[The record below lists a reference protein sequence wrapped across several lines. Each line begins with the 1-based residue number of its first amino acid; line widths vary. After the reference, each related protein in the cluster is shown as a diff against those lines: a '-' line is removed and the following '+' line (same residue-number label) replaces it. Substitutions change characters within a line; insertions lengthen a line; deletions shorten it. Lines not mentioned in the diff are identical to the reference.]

1 MASSR
6 LSTLVDVLI
15 PVAIAIG
22 SGVWAWCSLQHH
34 SASQDQDLLEK
45 GFVESFTA
53 DLTGRETPD
62 DIDGE
67 QQEREQADTD
77 DINYSISEER
87 VSIPKDLN
95 YVVDLLEKQEFA
107 VQMLQKQVSDSV
119 PSWAADLMKIN
130 SDLAEELRRLRRPAD
145 LSSNDH
151 ATLSSQ
157 TQKENF
163 ASANITDPSIFPEI
177 PSRLG
182 VDRAIAT
189 MIQSNQ
195 GLWFY

>member
-15 PVAIAIG
+15 PAAIAIG
-22 SGVWAWCSLQHH
+22 SGVWAWYSLQHH
-34 SASQDQDLLEK
+34 SASRDQDLSEK
-45 GFVESFTA
+45 CFVESLTA

-62 DIDGE
+62 DNDVE
-67 QQEREQADTD
+67 QEQEQADTD

-87 VSIPKDLN
+87 VSNPKDLK
-95 YVVDLLEKQEFA
+95 YVVDLLEKQAFA
-107 VQMLQKQVSDSV
+107 VQILQKQVSDSV

-163 ASANITDPSIFPEI
+163 ASANITEPIIFPET
-177 PSRLG
+177 PNRLS

-189 MIQSNQ
+189 MTQNNQ
-195 GLWFY
+195 GL